1 MIQYENVI
9 PSGDNW
15 FEKMYQLKPE
25 PPKMPLNKYIRLYK
39 ETGDNLY
46 FQFFLHTYEPQL
58 NRRTQRII
66 ERYCLADRYADVK
79 QTIILA
85 LLSKLPEY
93 DLSYGVDFLKYA
105 DIHIRSFINEYIR
118 IYGSC
123 YSVQKENHYKAL
135 KKVSAIYYDNP
146 DKTLD
151 ERVQLIKKQTSY
163 SERTIHALITESTDF
178 RYYESFDP
186 HYDEADDDD
195 ITPQKYVSDHSADP
209 GVVVPFALYMDEV
222 IDSVEK
228 LTYKQQKIL
237 YASSGIQCIYC
248 GRIGKRKTYAELAN
262 DFELYSESAIEK
274 LRKKAIEDILRD
286 LSAKGII
293 HTLKIRLA
301 KKKEKHGKL
310 IYAKYAYQPDLDG
323 EEGIIELDLA
333 KPAHDG
339 HTIEKLADWDT
350 MTSNK
355 YAHHVIDEVAE
366 MKECGDFAIEV
377 VLTVY

>member
-15 FEKMYQLKPE
+15 FEKMYQIKPE
-25 PPKMPLNKYIRLYK
+25 PPQMPLNEYIRLYK

-93 DLSYGVDFLKYA
+93 DLSYGVDFLKYV
-105 DIHIRSFINEYIR
+105 DIHIRGSINDYIR

-123 YSVQKENHYKAL
+123 YTIQKVNHYKAL
-135 KKVSAIYYDNP
+135 KKVSAIYYDNA
-146 DKTLD
+146 DRTLD
-151 ERVQLIKKQTSY
+151 ERVRLIKEQTLY
-163 SERTIHALITESTDF
+163 PDHTIRALIAESTDF

-186 HYDEADDDD
+186 HYDEADDDN
-195 ITPQKYVSDHSADP
+195 IAPEKYISDHSADP
-209 GVVVPFALYMDEV
+209 DVVVPFVLYMDEV

-228 LTYKQQKIL
+228 LTYKKQEIL
-237 YASSGIQCIYC
+237 YASSGIKCIYC
-248 GRIGKRKTYAELAN
+248 GRISKRKNYAELAN
-262 DFELYSESAIEK
+262 DFELYSESAVEK
-274 LRKKAIEDILRD
+274 LRKRAIEDILRD
-286 LSAKGII
+286 LSAKGLI
-293 HTLKIRLA
+293 HTLRIRLVE
-301 KKKEKHGKL
+301 KKEKHGTL
-310 IYAKYAYQPDLDG
+310 TYAKYVYQPDLDG
-323 EEGIIELDLA
+323 EEGIIEVDLS

-339 HTIEKLADWDT
+339 YTIEELADWDT
-350 MTSNK
+350 MISHK
-355 YAHHVIDEVAE
+355 YACRVIDKVEKMQE
-366 MKECGDFAIEV
+366 RGDFASEV
-377 VLTVY
+377 VMAVY